1 MQGLQGNRKFGGV
14 KSRDEVT
21 LIFKVYNPVRSQ
33 RRAWQ
38 CRQSRKVSFGEV
50 FWKVASEFNHRLEV

>member
-1 MQGLQGNRKFGGV
+1 MRSMQGARCTEPGHVQGLQENRKFEGL

-38 CRQSRKVSFGEV
+38 SKKVSFGEV
-50 FWKVASEFNHRLEV
+50 L

>member
-1 MQGLQGNRKFGGV
+1 MQGLQENRKFEGL

-21 LIFKVYNPVRSQ
+21 LIFKEYNPVRSQ

-38 CRQSRKVSFGEV
+38 CRQSKKVSFGEV
-50 FWKVASEFNHRLEV
+50 L